1 MVESFV
7 GILIAVTA
15 STSLLIS
22 IAISNRAIKNS
33 GIQKLLTSER
43 RILNNAGFNEIE
55 IQTLE
60 DFIQKI
66 DLESL

>member
-33 GIQKLLTSER
+33 GIQKLITSEK
-43 RILNNAGFNEIE
+43 RILNNAGFSEIE

-60 DFIQKI
+60 DFIKTI
-66 DLESL
+66 ELK